1 MRVSLISPYE
11 DVSGLS
17 VRTLSASLR
26 LAGHDTQ
33 LIFLSQQWTTGAA
46 GDSFRYSYPD
56 RVLDQVAAIVAN
68 SDLVGLTL
76 MSNHFDSAVQ
86 ITSYLRKSGRCRAP
100 IIWGGVHPTIRP
112 QECLMHADLICIGEG
127 ELALPKLAATL
138 SSDGSSILPSGLYAR
153 GHVLA
158 KPFMPAPLVQNLDA
172 IPDPDYDLEHQ
183 FVLYR
188 GEVTPLTSEL
198 LAHCLGGIYPI
209 ASSRGCVY
217 ACAYCCNDAF
227 RRLYGH
233 KLRIRWRS
241 VESVIR
247 ELETTKQ
254 RIPHLCAVNFAD
266 DAFLAQPQGR
276 LEEFCREYK
285 SRIGLPFKALS
296 TPSTVS
302 DARLAMLTDAGLY
315 YLSVGIQ
322 SGSDR
327 IRKLYR
333 RPETDTQIL
342 RASNI
347 IHQYTDKL
355 ETRYDFILDSPWET
369 DEDTEASLRLAAR
382 LSSNRSLALFSLT
395 LFPGTHLYEKACSEG
410 IITDDLAHV
419 YRKDVGKA
427 RRCYLNGVFQVA
439 DRGLFPPWVIELLL
453 SHRIP
458 RQYTTWFPYLLADL
472 ARLIWV
478 PRKLVGFARRGLWR
492 FAVMRIRQ
500 SLAEWGKYKGR
511 PPMYDGPAGSISR
524 SAVAPDS

>member
-33 LIFLSQQWTTGAA
+33 LIFLSQQWTTGVL

-76 MSNHFDSAVQ
+76 MSNHFDNAVQ
-86 ITSYLRKSGRCRAP
+86 ITSYLRRSGRCHAP
-100 IIWGGVHPTIRP
+100 IIWGGVHPTVHP
-112 QECLMHADLICIGEG
+112 EECVMHADLICVGEG
-127 ELALPKLAATL
+127 ELVLPELAATL
-138 SSDGSSILPSGLYAR
+138 SSSKSSMLPTGIYTRDNVPAGS
-153 GHVLA
+153 
-158 KPFMPAPLVQNLDA
+158 FMPAPLVQDLDA
-172 IPDPDYDLEHQ
+172 IPDPDYDLNHQ
-183 FVLYR
+183 FVLYQ
-188 GEVTPLTSEL
+188 GEVTPLTPEL
-198 LAHCLGGIYPI
+198 LAHCLGGMYPI
-209 ASSRGCVY
+209 ANSRGCVY
-217 ACAYCCNDAF
+217 ACTYCCNDAF

-247 ELETTKQ
+247 ELETAKQ

-266 DAFLAQPQGR
+266 DAFLAQPQGH
-276 LEEFCREYK
+276 LEAFCREYK

-302 DARLAMLTDAGLY
+302 DVRLAMLTDAGLY

-322 SGSDR
+322 TGSDR
-327 IRKLYR
+327 IRELYR
-333 RPETDTQIL
+333 RPETDAQIL
-342 RASNI
+342 RALNI
-347 IHQYTDKL
+347 IQQYSDKL
-355 ETRYDFILDSPWET
+355 EARYDFILDNPWET
-369 DEDTEASLRLAAR
+369 DEDAEASLHLAAR

-395 LFPGTHLYEKACSEG
+395 LYPGTQLYDKAHSEG
-410 IITDDLAHV
+410 IITDDLTQV
-419 YRKDVGKA
+419 YRKEVGTK
-427 RRCYLNGVFQVA
+427 RRCYLNGVFEVT
-439 DRGLFPPWVIELLL
+439 DRGVFPPWVIELLL

-458 RQYTTWFPYLLADL
+458 RQYTTWLPYLLADL
-472 ARLIWV
+472 AWLIWV

-492 FAVMRIRQ
+492 FAMMRIRQ
-500 SLAEWGKYKGR
+500 SLAKWGKLKGR

-524 SAVAPDS
+524 SSVAPDG

>member
-1 MRVSLISPYE
+1 
-11 DVSGLS
+11 
-17 VRTLSASLR
+17 
-26 LAGHDTQ
+26 
-33 LIFLSQQWTTGAA
+33 
-46 GDSFRYSYPD
+46 
-56 RVLDQVAAIVAN
+56 
-68 SDLVGLTL
+68 
-76 MSNHFDSAVQ
+76 MSNHFDNAVQ
-86 ITSYLRKSGRCRAP
+86 ITSYLQKSGRCRAP
-100 IIWGGVHPTIRP
+100 IIWGGVHPTLRP
-112 QECLMHADLICIGEG
+112 EECLVYADLICIGEG
-127 ELALPKLAATL
+127 ELALPDLAATL
-138 SSDGSSILPSGLYAR
+138 SSGKSSMLPTGIHTR
-153 GHVLA
+153 GHVPA
-158 KPFMPAPLVQNLDA
+158 GSFMPAPLVQNLDA
-172 IPDPDYDLEHQ
+172 IPDPDYDLKHQ
-183 FVLYR
+183 FVLYQ
-188 GEVTPLTSEL
+188 GEVTPLTSGL
-198 LAHCLGGIYPI
+198 LAHCLGGMYPI

-241 VESVIR
+241 AESVIR
-247 ELETTKQ
+247 ELETAKQ

-276 LEEFCREYK
+276 LEGFCREYK

-347 IHQYTDKL
+347 IRQYRDKL
-355 ETRYDFILDSPWET
+355 ETRYDFILDNPWET

-410 IITDDLAHV
+410 IITDDLAQV
-419 YRKDVGKA
+419 YRKDVGKE

-439 DRGLFPPWVIELLL
+439 DRGLFPPWVIRLLL

-458 RQYTTWFPYLLADL
+458 RQYTTWLPYLLADL

-492 FAVMRIRQ
+492 FAMMRIRQ
-500 SLAEWGKYKGR
+500 SLAEWGEYKSR